1 MIHPARGAGHG
12 SRARTVTSRTRARS
26 PERAEPSFTDSH
38 ASPASARR
46 DRRSRARLSP
56 LHPSAV
62 PTKGLAEEA
71 HPIVRKSSTR
81 LSGRALCPETRAV
94 PARVARAHARS
105 LVRSLAGA
113 PVTHPRRTASAST
126 TEPAAAPAR
135 TDQGFR
141 DALYIL
147 CHRFFAVCGFGPNM
161 RKARRFV
168 QSFVRRLAVSKNQ
181 PSAGFFQGMSLKR
194 HPRIHN
200 SGFAPDSSIRAFLSE
215 PLEARQRALGSRR
228 AAYTHARVLFSP
240 RGTPRS
246 RWRSCRSRPRAASRA
261 RARDLD
267 RRLARGFVPDP
278 LVRGFVAPPREKHPA
293 DRSRLRSPPRSAGRR
308 ASRG

>member
-62 PTKGLAEEA
+62 PTKGLAEDA

-147 CHRFFAVCGFGPNM
+147 CHRFFAYCGFGPNM

-181 PSAGFFQGMSLKR
+181 PSAGFFQGM
-194 HPRIHN
+194 
-200 SGFAPDSSIRAFLSE
+200 F
-215 PLEARQRALGSRR
+215 
-228 AAYTHARVLFSP
+228 
-240 RGTPRS
+240 
-246 RWRSCRSRPRAASRA
+246 
-261 RARDLD
+261 
-267 RRLARGFVPDP
+267 
-278 LVRGFVAPPREKHPA
+278 
-293 DRSRLRSPPRSAGRR
+293 
-308 ASRG
+308 